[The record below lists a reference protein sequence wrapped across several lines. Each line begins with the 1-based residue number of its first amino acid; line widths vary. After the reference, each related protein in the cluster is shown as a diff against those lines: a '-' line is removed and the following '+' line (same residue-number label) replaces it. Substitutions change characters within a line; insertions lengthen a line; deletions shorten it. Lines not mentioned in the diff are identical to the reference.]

1 MKKCQSK
8 SKTYLIGR
16 HQRVVVHGAASTSTL
31 VHSRVP
37 QGTCLGPILFL
48 YYINDITTNIKSQMR
63 LFADDALIT
72 SDQFSQS
79 VTTNHILPNDL
90 HTLEQWANTWDMR
103 FNPCKCY
110 ILSMKRAGVKSAIF
124 YRLCGQVLE
133 SVTNNPYL
141 GVISTDDFSFSTH
154 VRQVGYVPRP
164 VEHWSSSVATSETVL
179 KNCENLHTPAYA
191 DLF

>member
-1 MKKCQSK
+1 LPGTHPVPLLYQ
-8 SKTYLIGR
+8 R
-16 HQRVVVHGAASTSTL
+16 HYHQYQITDASL
-31 VHSRVP
+31 CRRRLDHFR
-37 QGTCLGPILFL
+37 PIL
-48 YYINDITTNIKSQMR
+48 SV
-63 LFADDALIT
+63 
-72 SDQFSQS
+72 SDH
-79 VTTNHILPNDL
+79 HILPNDL